1 MIAHLRGRERKLEPL
16 GWTGQDAEWIAL
28 VCLHSGVFT
37 RAQFCQYFDTDSK
50 RAHRFVK
57 SLLDR
62 RAAHDGEWPILNG
75 GAKTCRISS
84 KAVYRALGVE
94 NIRHR
99 RKATNPV
106 VMRRLL
112 SLDFVLE
119 HPGMNWLPDEPE
131 KVEFFEELGLPLRLL
146 PRRIYYG
153 VVGNQKRYFALKLP
167 LAVDPETVT
176 FAYVDPGHQTDRE
189 LYSWGAAHGPLW
201 DALRKKG
208 RQVRVLGIAVE
219 NATLDRTARVL
230 ERWAAADPG
239 TSDEVL
245 TAKLEIKAIDDA
257 MTHKDREF
265 LAQYGGFGGAM
276 KRSAALQRWANHE
289 GLTVKQEIKAIDDAM
304 THKDREFLALY
315 GGFGQ
320 AARRSVELM
329 RLPEAKLTEGVSI
342 DDYSTYRAT
351 RFADPNEIG

>member
-131 KVEFFEELGLPLRLL
+131 KVEFFEELGLPLGLL

-230 ERWAAADPG
+230 ERWVAADPG

-265 LAQYGGFGGAM
+265 LAQYGGFAKAG
-276 KRSAALQRWANHE
+276 RRFVELQRWAAE
-289 GLTVKQEIKAIDDAM
+289 RMTVKQEIKAIDDAM
-304 THKDREFLALY
+304 THSDENFLALY
-315 GGFGQ
+315 GGFGGAMKRS
-320 AARRSVELM
+320 AALQSQ
-329 RLPEAKLTEGVSI
+329 PEANLTEGVSI

>member
-1 MIAHLRGRERKLEPL
+1 MIAHLRGRDRKLEPL

-37 RAQFCQYFDTDSK
+37 RTQFCHYFDARRN
-50 RAHRFVK
+50 RAHRFVEA
-57 SLLDR
+57 LIEQG
-62 RAAHDGEWPILNG
+62 AADEPAAPVFYG
-75 GAKTCRISS
+75 GAKLCRIYSRS
-84 KAVYRALGVE
+84 VYQALGVE

-99 RKATNPV
+99 RNASKPV

-119 HPGMNWLPDEPE
+119 HPGMNWLPAEPE
-131 KVEFFEELGLPLRLL
+131 KVEFFEKLGLPLRLI

-176 FAYVDPGHQTDRE
+176 FVYIDPGHQTDRE

-230 ERWAAADPG
+230 ETWAAAAAG
-239 TSDEVL
+239 TPDEGL
-245 TAKLEIKAIDDA
+245 TVKQEIKAIDEA
-257 MTHKDREF
+257 MTRKDREF
-265 LAQYGGFGGAM
+265 LARYGGFGGAM
-276 KRSAALQRWANHE
+276 KRSAALQN
-289 GLTVKQEIKAIDDAM
+289 LP
-304 THKDREFLALY
+304 
-315 GGFGQ
+315 Q
-320 AARRSVELM
+320 AKV
-329 RLPEAKLTEGVSI
+329 TEGVSI
-342 DDYSTYRAT
+342 DDYSTWRAV
-351 RFADPNEIG
+351 RFADPDEIG